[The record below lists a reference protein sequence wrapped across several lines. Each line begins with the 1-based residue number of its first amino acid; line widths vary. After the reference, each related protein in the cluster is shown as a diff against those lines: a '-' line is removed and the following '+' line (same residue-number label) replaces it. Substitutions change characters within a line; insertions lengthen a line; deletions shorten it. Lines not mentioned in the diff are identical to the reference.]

1 MTLYTYGIIDSSDQI
16 KESIYGLEGSGV
28 YNIPYC
34 DIGVVVCELNE
45 PVQNVS
51 KSSVLAHE
59 EVIERLMEHFTILPV
74 KFHTVFDGRNSIL
87 SMMQSYY
94 KHFTDNLN
102 RLRDKVEFGIKVIW
116 PADKIKKSIR
126 NSRKKGEHEMPIPD
140 GSLNKEFMRKKL
152 EKYRINEEFEQ
163 KAYKFINVM
172 DIFFSKFAAEKV
184 LKKLKTENLLLDAAY
199 LIEKDGQ
206 ADFKKAFEHIKN
218 VHTGFKFLFSGP
230 WPPYNFVIC
239 RRKVNYLEIP
249 NKKICLIKQSNIRI
263 W

>member
-16 KESIYGLEGSGV
+16 KESIYGLKGSGV
-28 YNIPYC
+28 YNIPYR
-34 DIGVVVCELNE
+34 DIGVVVRELDE
-45 PVQNVS
+45 PIQNVS
-51 KSSVLAHE
+51 RTSVLAHE

-74 KFHTVFDGRNSIL
+74 RFHTVFDGRDSIL

-94 KHFTDNLN
+94 MHFKDSLN

-126 NSRKKGEHEMPIPD
+126 NSRKKGGHEMPIQD
-140 GSLNKEFMRKKL
+140 GSSNKKFISKKL
-152 EKYRINEEFEQ
+152 EKYKINEEFEQ
-163 KAYKFINVM
+163 KAYKFINVI

-199 LIEKDGQ
+199 LIEKDRQ
-206 ADFKKAFEHIKN
+206 ADFKEAFKHIKN
-218 VHTGFKFLFSGP
+218 AHTGFKFMFSGP

-239 RRKVNYLEIP
+239 RRKVNYLKTP
-249 NKKICLIKQSNIRI
+249 NKRICLSKQSKIRI
-263 W
+263 